1 MTVDRYHNHRRVVSS
16 LIRSCMVVCVSWS
29 LRSWWGNGNNTTTT
43 RVTVVDGLKI
53 GRRRIL
59 CTTRKPGGG
68 GPARPPDDDDNDH
81 DNAAAVV
88 VAPVL
93 SMDPKPTLPLFT
105 GFAGCQS
112 LVPVVGN
119 CPNTVSYQPP
129 WYVNLHSKK

>member
-1 MTVDRYHNHRRVVSS
+1 MTVERYHHHYRRCPTRNRFRRVVSS

-29 LRSWWGNGNNTTTT
+29 RRSWWGNGNNTTTTT

-59 CTTRKPGGG
+59 CTILKHGGG
-68 GPARPPDDDDNDH
+68 GTTRHPDD

-93 SMDPKPTLPLFT
+93 SMDPKPTLPLFM

-129 WYVNLHSKK
+129 W

>member
-29 LRSWWGNGNNTTTT
+29 LRSWWGNGNSTTTT

-59 CTTRKPGGG
+59 CTTLKNGGG
-68 GPARPPDDDDNDH
+68 GTARHLDDDDD
-81 DNAAAVV
+81 DATV

>member
-1 MTVDRYHNHRRVVSS
+1 MTVERYHHHYRRCPTRNRFRRVVSS

-29 LRSWWGNGNNTTTT
+29 RRSWWGNGNNTTINT

-59 CTTRKPGGG
+59 CTILKHGGG
-68 GPARPPDDDDNDH
+68 GTTRHPDD

-93 SMDPKPTLPLFT
+93 SMDPKPTLPLFM

-129 WYVNLHSKK
+129 W